1 MPKILVIED
10 NSYLQNMLSERLTA
24 AGFQVICADNGR
36 IGLELVQSCHPDLV
50 LSDIKMPEMDGYE
63 FLKALR
69 QTVDMAALPVVLLTG
84 EMVPISLSQSRQL
97 GINDYLT
104 KPVEVS
110 LLIHVIKEQL
120 VRLNTS
126 RIQSLPVES
135 EHRSP
140 AFCSE

>member
-10 NSYLQNMLSERLTA
+10 NSNLQNMLSERLTA
-24 AGFQVICADNGR
+24 AGFHVICADNGR
-36 IGLELVQSCHPDLV
+36 IGLEMVQSCQPDLV
-50 LSDIKMPEMDGYE
+50 LSDIKMPEMDGFE

-69 QTVDMAALPVVLLTG
+69 QTIDMSTLPVVLLTG

-120 VRLNTS
+120 ARFS
-126 RIQSLPVES
+126 PCRMQSLPAGS
-135 EHRSP
+135 EPTVACFLS
-140 AFCSE
+140 

>member
-10 NSYLQNMLSERLTA
+10 NSHMQNMLAERLTV

-36 IGLELVQSCHPDLV
+36 IGLEMVQSYQPDLV

-69 QTVDMAALPVVLLTG
+69 QTVDMATLPVVLLTA

-120 VRLNTS
+120 ARLNT
-126 RIQSLPVES
+126 RRLQSPPAETES
-135 EHRSP
+135 TVSC
-140 AFCSE
+140 FS

>member
-10 NSYLQNMLSERLTA
+10 NSNMQNMLAERLTV

-36 IGLELVQSCHPDLV
+36 IGLEMVQSCQPDLV

-69 QTVDMAALPVVLLTG
+69 QTVDMATLPVILLTG

-126 RIQSLPVES
+126 RIQSSPAES
-135 EHRSP
+135 ESTI
-140 AFCSE
+140 ACFS